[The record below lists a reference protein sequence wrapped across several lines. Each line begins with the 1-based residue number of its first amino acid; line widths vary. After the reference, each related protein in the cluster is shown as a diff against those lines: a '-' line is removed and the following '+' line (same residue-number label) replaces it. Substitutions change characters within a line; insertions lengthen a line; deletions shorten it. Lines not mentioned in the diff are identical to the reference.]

1 MFTYLYIEVILLRA
15 DAVFEGGGI
24 KGIGLIGAVCY
35 FEKMGYKWNRFAG
48 TSAGAI
54 IAALL
59 AVGYRGE
66 ELKNIMMNLDEKTF
80 FKKNNF
86 WKISMI
92 KKTISLFKD
101 KGIYSSQA
109 IEKYV
114 EELLLKKGKITFG
127 DISIG
132 NESPLKIIASDITK
146 KSMIILPDDLANYGI
161 NPMKFKIAEAVRMSI
176 SIPLYFKPVELYYEN
191 KCSYIVDGGLLSN
204 FPIWIFDTKDIPNW
218 PTIGFKLTEKDIN
231 HNESK
236 RRDFI
241 SYLFDIMGTMLD
253 KNEEVYVKDKYA
265 VRTVFIPTLGVKTTE
280 FNISKDMRAKLFES
294 GYKSAQRFLHL
305 WDFNNYI
312 REYMVKK

>member
-1 MFTYLYIEVILLRA
+1 MKA

-35 FEKMGYKWNRFAG
+35 FEKMGYRWNRFAG

-54 IAALL
+54 IASLL
-59 AVGYRGE
+59 AVGYTGE
-66 ELKNIMMNLDEKTF
+66 ELKNIMMNLDEKMF
-80 FKKNNF
+80 LKKKDI

-101 KGIYSSQA
+101 KGIYSTGA
-109 IEKYV
+109 IEKYI
-114 EELLLKKGKITFG
+114 EELLLKKGKVTFG
-127 DISIG
+127 DISTD
-132 NESPLKIIASDITK
+132 NKSPLKIIASDVTK
-146 KSMIILPDDLANYGI
+146 KSMLILPDDLVNYGI

-176 SIPLYFKPVELYYEN
+176 SIPLYFKPLKLYYGN
-191 KCSYIVDGGLLSN
+191 KYSYIVDGGLLSN
-204 FPIWIFDTKDIPNW
+204 FPIWIFDTKDIPAW
-218 PTIGFKLTEKDIN
+218 PTIGFKLTEKNVN

-236 RRDFI
+236 KMDFI
-241 SYLFDIMGTMLD
+241 SYLFDIIGTIFD

-280 FNISKDMRAKLFES
+280 FNISRDMRLKLFES

-305 WDFNNYI
+305 WDFDNYI
-312 REYMVKK
+312 REYVVEK